1 MSGMSAPVW
10 IDQTLLDDVTRAA
23 QQSPRRRKNRNFH
36 EDEAAPCNRLLN
48 AIEPD
53 SYIRP
58 HRHRHEDKDESILCV
73 RGRLGALFFDDD
85 GTVRDT
91 ATLEAGGATI
101 GVDIPH
107 GSFHSVVAL
116 EPGTVFFEAKAGP
129 YTPLGDDEIAGWA
142 PAEGEPDAA
151 AYHAFL
157 RKQFA

>member
-1 MSGMSAPVW
+1 MSTPVW
-10 IDQTLLDDVTRAA
+10 IDQALLDDVTSAA
-23 QQSPRRRKNRNFH
+23 QQSPRLRKNRNFH

-58 HRHRHEDKDESILCV
+58 HRHSHRDKDESIICV
-73 RGRLGALFFDDD
+73 RGRLGALFFDEH

-107 GSFHSVVAL
+107 GSFHSLVAL

-129 YTPLGDDEIAGWA
+129 YAPLGDDEIADWA
-142 PAEGEPDAA
+142 PAEGAPNAP
-151 AYHAFL
+151 AYHESL
-157 RKQFA
+157 RKRFS